1 VLYSFS
7 PNWQTE
13 SKEEYE
19 YYSNGLKSVTR
30 KYFSDQ
36 ILLIYVDSMF
46 YNENNKLIKFKSTD
60 FNISTGQ
67 PTSIFQ
73 SIISYNGNE
82 VSNVKTFFGSSFTFF
97 NLQLNWDID
106 YNYVAG
112 KVNQITATDIGGATV
127 LIDYTYDNL
136 NQKILSVIGYKNG
149 ALDRKE
155 EYEYDN
161 NGFITKEKLQTSSSP
176 GILYVT
182 DENKFYYEQS
192 PSTASLD
199 EVKNVLLNIF
209 PNPTYNFITITTD
222 ENLIGH
228 EFTIYNSLG
237 QYIRNGSIKSTST
250 ICNFEDVSNGIYFLH
265 LNNEV
270 YKVVKK

>member
-1 VLYSFS
+1 MI
-7 PNWQTE
+7 N
-13 SKEEYE
+13 
-19 YYSNGLKSVTR
+19 
-30 KYFSDQ
+30 
-36 ILLIYVDSMF
+36 
-46 YNENNKLIKFKSTD
+46 
-60 FNISTGQ
+60 
-67 PTSIFQ
+67 
-73 SIISYNGNE
+73 
-82 VSNVKTFFGSSFTFF
+82 
-97 NLQLNWDID
+97 
-106 YNYVAG
+106 
-112 KVNQITATDIGGATV
+112 
-127 LIDYTYDNL
+127 YTYDIL
-136 NQKILSVIGYKNG
+136 NQKIRSVISYQNG
-149 ALDRKE
+149 TLDRMV

-176 GILYVT
+176 GVLYVT
-182 DENKFYYEQS
+182 NENKFYYEQS
-192 PSTASLD
+192 TSTASLD